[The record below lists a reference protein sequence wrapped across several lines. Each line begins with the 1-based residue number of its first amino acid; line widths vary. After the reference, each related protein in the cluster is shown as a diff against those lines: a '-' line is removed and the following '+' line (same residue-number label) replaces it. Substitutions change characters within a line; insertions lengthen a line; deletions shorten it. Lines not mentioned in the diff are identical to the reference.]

1 MIINTMIIMIVI
13 TMISTT
19 IISSKTTWDRLLGL
33 KEEEEGDYDDVY
45 GDYDPD
51 AELL

>member
-1 MIINTMIIMIVI
+1 MIINTMIVIVI

-19 IISSKTTWDRLLGL
+19 IISSKTTWNRLLGL

>member
-1 MIINTMIIMIVI
+1 MIINTIIIMIVI
-13 TMISTT
+13 VIAMIS
-19 IISSKTTWDRLLGL
+19 IISSRTTWNRLLGL